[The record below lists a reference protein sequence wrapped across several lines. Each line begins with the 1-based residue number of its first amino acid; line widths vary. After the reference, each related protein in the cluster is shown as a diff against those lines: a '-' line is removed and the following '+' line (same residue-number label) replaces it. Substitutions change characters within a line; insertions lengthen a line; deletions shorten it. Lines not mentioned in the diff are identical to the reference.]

1 MNKDTFYI
9 ATQADWKL
17 EKVMTLREAFLLKQ
31 TFDYVSPSGSAYKY
45 TEEGVYRISNHWLH
59 NVASCNWTIDGSFYN
74 ESRPLLGFCKWAD
87 FTRLVSKVDGDTS
100 FYLYNKEF
108 HKIA

>member
-1 MNKDTFYI
+1 MNKDDFYI
-9 ATQADWKL
+9 STFADWKL
-17 EKVMTLREAFLLKQ
+17 EKVMTIREAFLLKQ

-74 ESRPLLGFCKWAD
+74 ESRPLLGFCKWGD
-87 FTRLVSKVDGDTS
+87 FTRRVAKRDGENS
-100 FYLYNKEF
+100 YYLYNNEF